1 MFKRSNMAIFLFLG
15 IKTSAFTACVL
26 SNLLRNRT
34 VKELYF
40 LLIRCLFLL
49 LFCCPLRVFRQSM
62 CAAKADTCVR
72 IPTHKALQTHQFR
85 QCRARADKAAIAF
98 PYGKDFLF
106 PCSVKL
112 TAKPYHERNILFVT
126 PILAPAYPWT
136 ATFFRNRMLSLFRY
150 LRQLT
155 LYRHRNVTSVC
166 VCFCFS
172 AWFERRF
179 FTCCFALPVVR
190 ISTNLKTLTWL
201 LRCQSKFI

>member
-1 MFKRSNMAIFLFLG
+1 MFKRSNMVVFYFLG

-40 LLIRCLFLL
+40 LLIQCLFLL

-106 PCSVKL
+106 ACYVKL

-126 PILAPAYPWT
+126 PILAPAYP
-136 ATFFRNRMLSLFRY
+136 
-150 LRQLT
+150 
-155 LYRHRNVTSVC
+155 
-166 VCFCFS
+166 
-172 AWFERRF
+172 
-179 FTCCFALPVVR
+179 
-190 ISTNLKTLTWL
+190 
-201 LRCQSKFI
+201 

>member
-1 MFKRSNMAIFLFLG
+1 MFLVLNVVLLLKLQNAAIARNASKTRYNAFCCICSIPNTANTVKNALTLFIFCEKDISNHVQASEHGFFLFLG

-49 LFCCPLRVFRQSM
+49 LFRCPLRAFRQSM

-106 PCSVKL
+106 ACSVKL
-112 TAKPYHERNILFVT
+112 MPL
-126 PILAPAYPWT
+126 LPAY
-136 ATFFRNRMLSLFRY
+136 
-150 LRQLT
+150 
-155 LYRHRNVTSVC
+155 
-166 VCFCFS
+166 
-172 AWFERRF
+172 
-179 FTCCFALPVVR
+179 
-190 ISTNLKTLTWL
+190 
-201 LRCQSKFI
+201 CQTYCETVP

>member
-34 VKELYF
+34 TKELYF

-49 LFCCPLRVFRQSM
+49 LFRCPLRTFRQSM

-98 PYGKDFLF
+98 PYGKDFFICL
-106 PCSVKL
+106 PCK
-112 TAKPYHERNILFVT
+112 AYCKPYHERNILFVT
-126 PILAPAYPWT
+126 PILAPAYP
-136 ATFFRNRMLSLFRY
+136 
-150 LRQLT
+150 
-155 LYRHRNVTSVC
+155 
-166 VCFCFS
+166 
-172 AWFERRF
+172 
-179 FTCCFALPVVR
+179 
-190 ISTNLKTLTWL
+190 
-201 LRCQSKFI
+201 

>member
-1 MFKRSNMAIFLFLG
+1 MFKRSNMVVFLFLG

-49 LFCCPLRVFRQSM
+49 LFRCPLRAFRQSM

-98 PYGKDFLF
+98 PYGKGFLF
-106 PCSVKL
+106 ARFVKL
-112 TAKPYHERNILFVT
+112 TAKPYRERNILFVT

-136 ATFFRNRMLSLFRY
+136 AAFFRNRMLFAVPILAPAYPFPSQKCNFPFAFASAF
-150 LRQLT
+150 QLD
-155 LYRHRNVTSVC
+155 LKDG
-166 VCFCFS
+166 FS
-172 AWFERRF
+172 P
-179 FTCCFALPVVR
+179 CCFALPVVR
-190 ISTNLKTLTWL
+190 ISICLKPLTWL
-201 LRCQSKFI
+201 LLMSE

>member
-1 MFKRSNMAIFLFLG
+1 MFKRSNMVVFYFLG

-40 LLIRCLFLL
+40 LLIQCLFLL

-106 PCSVKL
+106 ACYVKL

-155 LYRHRNVTSVC
+155 LYRHRNATCRLRLLLLFGLIWKTVFPLL
-166 VCFCFS
+166 FCL
-172 AWFERRF
+172 A
-179 FTCCFALPVVR
+179 CCPNFDKSENSDMA
-190 ISTNLKTLTWL
+190 ITL
-201 LRCQSKFI
+201 SE

>member
-1 MFKRSNMAIFLFLG
+1 MFLVLNVVLLLKLQNAAIARNASKTRYNAFCCICSIPNTANTVKNALTLFIFCEKDISNHVQASEHGFFLFLG

-49 LFCCPLRVFRQSM
+49 LFRCPLRAFRHSM

-106 PCSVKL
+106 ACSVKL

-126 PILAPAYPWT
+126 PILAPAYP
-136 ATFFRNRMLSLFRY
+136 
-150 LRQLT
+150 
-155 LYRHRNVTSVC
+155 
-166 VCFCFS
+166 
-172 AWFERRF
+172 
-179 FTCCFALPVVR
+179 
-190 ISTNLKTLTWL
+190 
-201 LRCQSKFI
+201 

>member
-1 MFKRSNMAIFLFLG
+1 MLFCSWNYKMRLSPVMRLKRVIMLFTVFAVSEYCQYRKKRSD
-15 IKTSAFTACVL
+15 
-26 SNLLRNRT
+26 T
-34 VKELYF
+34 VYF
-40 LLIRCLFLL
+40 LRERYIE
-49 LFCCPLRVFRQSM
+49 
-62 CAAKADTCVR
+62 
-72 IPTHKALQTHQFR
+72 
-85 QCRARADKAAIAF
+85 
-98 PYGKDFLF
+98 
-106 PCSVKL
+106 PCSSVRTWLFSFSRYKNFCPYCLRIVKL

-179 FTCCFALPVVR
+179 FPCCFALPVVR

>member
-1 MFKRSNMAIFLFLG
+1 MRLKRVITLFTVFAVSEYCQYSKKRSDTVYFFARKIYRTMFKRSSMVVFYFLG

-34 VKELYF
+34 TKELYF

-49 LFCCPLRVFRQSM
+49 LFRCPLRAFRQSM

-85 QCRARADKAAIAF
+85 KCRARADKAAIAF

-106 PCSVKL
+106 ACYVKL

-126 PILAPAYPWT
+126 PILAPAYP
-136 ATFFRNRMLSLFRY
+136 
-150 LRQLT
+150 
-155 LYRHRNVTSVC
+155 
-166 VCFCFS
+166 
-172 AWFERRF
+172 
-179 FTCCFALPVVR
+179 
-190 ISTNLKTLTWL
+190 
-201 LRCQSKFI
+201 